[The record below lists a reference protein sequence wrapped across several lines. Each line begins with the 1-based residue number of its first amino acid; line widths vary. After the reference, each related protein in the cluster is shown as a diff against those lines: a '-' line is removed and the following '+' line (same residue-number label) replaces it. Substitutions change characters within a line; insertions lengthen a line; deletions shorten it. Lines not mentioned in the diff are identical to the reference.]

1 MSFFFTERI
10 GVLHGEL
17 VGTNSPQAR
26 NLFIKGCSPPPSL
39 SFERILFPVRKPS
52 GISED
57 NDDRFSLV
65 GSSRNPLVPHLGVN
79 FVFP

>member
-1 MSFFFTERI
+1 MANWWGSI
-10 GVLHGEL
+10 AYKQGIYLLKAV
-17 VGTNSPQAR
+17 V
-26 NLFIKGCSPPPSL
+26 PPSL
-39 SFERILFPVRKPS
+39 SFERILFLVRKPS

-65 GSSRNPLVPHLGVN
+65 GSSRNSLVPHLGVN